1 LPDDNTLIG
10 WTDAQGTGHVS
21 HVTGQTLE
29 DWVFAGTAVR
39 GLVAHPDHSF
49 AVLLWDV
56 PGETIYL
63 SKRNANGSEV
73 WTTNLNSNIA
83 AAEFWLGDGRLEYG
97 NGSYA
102 AYFTVKGN
110 SGGFD
115 GHYGDQLTYI
125 ADNGVLQLGGWN
137 WGCSHSMAQLV
148 TYHPQLDEFAAVC
161 SADCFPDKSIHWVDA
176 SHQIYQT
183 DGNCGGLVSAQL
195 GQMALAADSW
205 KLVFN
210 AQDEP
215 CCDSQGVALA
225 TLTADQQSSIVW
237 LTNSNG
243 EFERDPV
250 IGRIGTDVG
259 GNGRYLVGWL
269 MSNNNSY
276 WLGVIDDAG
285 SFIMEP
291 ENVSPAGIAWGNR
304 DDSFRTRADGTI
316 SWVQADASGN
326 EIHLFRFNGAPFWL

>member
-1 LPDDNTLIG
+1 
-10 WTDAQGTGHVS
+10 
-21 HVTGQTLE
+21 
-29 DWVFAGTAVR
+29 
-39 GLVAHPDHSF
+39 
-49 AVLLWDV
+49 
-56 PGETIYL
+56 
-63 SKRNANGSEV
+63 
-73 WTTNLNSNIA
+73 
-83 AAEFWLGDGRLEYG
+83 
-97 NGSYA
+97 
-102 AYFTVKGN
+102 
-110 SGGFD
+110 
-115 GHYGDQLTYI
+115 
-125 ADNGVLQLGGWN
+125 
-137 WGCSHSMAQLV
+137 
-148 TYHPQLDEFAAVC
+148 
-161 SADCFPDKSIHWVDA
+161 
-176 SHQIYQT
+176 
-183 DGNCGGLVSAQL
+183 
-195 GQMALAADSW
+195 MALAADSW

-326 EIHLFRFNGAPFWL
+326 EIHLFRFNGAPFLP